1 MHADICD
8 SDDPI
13 SVAPQRA
20 NAGAVSGCMKVL
32 AVFACLLV
40 LVCGGGMLCV
50 MYVGV
55 MGPATY
61 VYPSDQT
68 PQRFLTAA
76 QEVGALQPGE
86 NVEFFYSTGFTDVK
100 EGFTY
105 VSDQKVVV
113 YDPEVEPPLATINYG
128 DIKELDFERDES
140 FLGDSIITVE
150 VGGSYIFIP
159 VSSERDRDV
168 DFYEAIRARVPVNN

>member
-1 MHADICD
+1 M
-8 SDDPI
+8 
-13 SVAPQRA
+13 
-20 NAGAVSGCMKVL
+20 
-32 AVFACLLV
+32 
-40 LVCGGGMLCV
+40 
-50 MYVGV
+50 
-55 MGPATY
+55 
-61 VYPSDQT
+61 
-68 PQRFLTAA
+68 
-76 QEVGALQPGE
+76 
-86 NVEFFYSTGFTDVK
+86 K

-150 VGGSYIFIP
+150 VDGSYIFIP